1 MANNSTAEAA
11 AETAQTTGALDMAIG
26 PVIETWQGLPPAG
39 KVGVVALGGAGFL
52 AYKFIQNRDK
62 EDTLEATDWKEKWE
76 NMLKAPV
83 EKNGA
88 KQSELLFKQSN
99 TASKRTIGKIVK
111 LEETSTSIGKD
122 QLEEAFND
130 SDKWDEIKDDIPE
143 ESAAV
148 TYSVVRGRKKF
159 GRAMGT
165 LLYKLA
171 GIFSKGSNP
180 QAEYFDI
187 PLNELEVTDRGVM
200 IKPDVHLFKKDGL
213 WQTTSQEGQQR
224 LQQLSWLSTHQNWT
238 ESQQKLPEFYSDLNM
253 NISGTK
259 NIENTKS
266 KNMRDYKEAEK
277 RAEKEEAMQN

>member
-1 MANNSTAEAA
+1 MQNNTTAEAA
-11 AETAQTTGALDMAIG
+11 ETAEATGLLDQAIG
-26 PVIETWQGLPPAG
+26 PILDFWQGLPPAG
-39 KVGVVALGGAGFL
+39 KIAVIAVLAAGFL
-52 AYKFIQNRDK
+52 IYTWIQNRDK

-130 SDKWDEIKDDIPE
+130 KDKWDEIKDDVPD

-148 TYSVVRGRKKF
+148 TYSVVRGRKKIN
-159 GRAMGT
+159 RVMGT
-165 LLYKLA
+165 ILYKVA
-171 GIFSKGSNP
+171 AIFSKGSNP

-253 NISGTK
+253 NISGVK

-266 KNMRDYKEAEK
+266 QNMREYKRQEKMDEK
-277 RAEKEEAMQN
+277 REAIEE